1 MKTTHGTFGRKFGN
15 RRHSAFC
22 AIVKRQAILDLHS
35 ALILE
40 IVDVHRVIPDTCR
53 AQLLI
58 DGKVNRNC
66 GEETNIL
73 SADQRL

>member
-1 MKTTHGTFGRKFGN
+1 MKTACGTFGGEFDN

-22 AIVKRQAILDLHS
+22 AIVKRQAILNLHS

-53 AQLLI
+53 AQLLN

-66 GEETNIL
+66 GEETNN
-73 SADQRL
+73 SSDDQRM

>member
-1 MKTTHGTFGRKFGN
+1 METALRAFGRKLDDRG
-15 RRHSAFC
+15 HSAFC

-53 AQLLI
+53 AQLLN
-58 DGKVNRNC
+58 GW
-66 GEETNIL
+66 
-73 SADQRL
+73 